1 MITQPSADLTHPK
14 VDWGLTRYADA
25 YTRQLQLVKKRFDG
39 DIPDLLIYT
48 EHYPVITIG
57 ARIGAS
63 KHLLWDQQELHIRG
77 IELERSNRGGDI
89 TYHGP
94 GQLVVYPIIN
104 LNDRV
109 KDLHLY
115 LRDLEQVVINALRK
129 LGLVTARRK
138 GKTGIWVEQ
147 RKIAAIGVAVKH
159 WVTYHGLAININNC
173 LDPFDG
179 IVPCGIKDSTVTSI
193 KKELE
198 IEIDS
203 NEVKDSV
210 EIEFWKQFGNI

>member
-1 MITQPSADLTHPK
+1 LITQPSADLTHPK

-147 RKIAAIGVAVKH
+147 RKIAAIGVAVKQ

>member
-1 MITQPSADLTHPK
+1 MITQPSVDLTHPK

-25 YTRQLQLVKKRFDG
+25 YARQLELVKKRFDG

-147 RKIAAIGVAVKH
+147 RKIAAIGVAVKQ

>member
-77 IELERSNRGGDI
+77 IEFEKSNRGGDI

-104 LNDRV
+104 LNDR
-109 KDLHLY
+109 LIFLNFF
-115 LRDLEQVVINALRK
+115 L
-129 LGLVTARRK
+129 
-138 GKTGIWVEQ
+138 
-147 RKIAAIGVAVKH
+147 
-159 WVTYHGLAININNC
+159 C
-173 LDPFDG
+173 
-179 IVPCGIKDSTVTSI
+179 
-193 KKELE
+193 
-198 IEIDS
+198 
-203 NEVKDSV
+203 
-210 EIEFWKQFGNI
+210 

>member
-1 MITQPSADLTHPK
+1 MITQPSVDLTHPK

-25 YTRQLQLVKKRFDG
+25 YARQLQLVKKRFDG

-77 IELERSNRGGDI
+77 IEVEKSNRGGDI

-138 GKTGIWVEQ
+138 GKTGIWIEH

-173 LDPFDG
+173 LAPFDG

-193 KKELE
+193 KNELE

-210 EIEFWKQFGNI
+210 EIEFWKQFGSI

>member
-1 MITQPSADLTHPK
+1 MITQPSVDLTHPK

-25 YTRQLQLVKKRFDG
+25 YARQLQLVKKRFDG

-77 IELERSNRGGDI
+77 IEVEKSNRGGDI

-104 LNDRV
+104 LNDRL
-109 KDLHLY
+109 KFEY
-115 LRDLEQVVINALRK
+115 
-129 LGLVTARRK
+129 
-138 GKTGIWVEQ
+138 
-147 RKIAAIGVAVKH
+147 
-159 WVTYHGLAININNC
+159 
-173 LDPFDG
+173 F
-179 IVPCGIKDSTVTSI
+179 
-193 KKELE
+193 
-198 IEIDS
+198 
-203 NEVKDSV
+203 
-210 EIEFWKQFGNI
+210 F

>member
-1 MITQPSADLTHPK
+1 M
-14 VDWGLTRYADA
+14 
-25 YTRQLQLVKKRFDG
+25 QLVKKRFDG

-147 RKIAAIGVAVKH
+147 RKIAAIGVAVKQ